1 MQLYGNCD
9 PKSKLRESIAYL
21 VVTQLN
27 PTTSRLLRIGCG
39 FTYDRKCDKYAFSE
53 TKILG
58 MPKSMPLRI
67 FPLPKR
73 AKITMPQTCTVCRH
87 KNLSE
92 INLALVSGEPLRSI
106 AGRTG
111 LAKSSL
117 QRHKRDCIPRDVI
130 QARQFGKIAD
140 ADMLLGQ
147 VCSLQQRSE
156 QILANAEQSKDY
168 KIALAAVRELKGL
181 LELQSKFVA
190 ANQNGQSSGGLLTPE
205 YLQLRSTILEALN
218 AYPQAKLALAS
229 KLSGFGNAGP

>member
-1 MQLYGNCD
+1 MFSLAELDNVI
-9 PKSKLRESIAYL
+9 PL
-21 VVTQLN
+21 V
-27 PTTSRLLRIGCG
+27 
-39 FTYDRKCDKYAFSE
+39 
-53 TKILG
+53 
-58 MPKSMPLRI
+58 
-67 FPLPKR
+67 R
-73 AKITMPQTCTVCRH
+73 AI
-87 KNLSE
+87 
-92 INLALVSGEPLRSI
+92 GEPLRSI